1 MLRMSGANKKQEAA
15 RKARLEREA
24 AERAAA
30 ERAKRLKL
38 LGGAGVAIV
47 AIIAL
52 VLALGLFREDSTEK
66 LGKNEVEIAGQK
78 VEVAGSEETAAE
90 LNGLPQ
96 KGELLGD
103 PNAPVTI
110 VEIADLKCPAC
121 QLYSVDVQP
130 DVIKDLVRPG
140 KANLQ
145 IKLVNFRD
153 AAAGT
158 TDGEAARNAAYNLV
172 PKNTYFNFVSMVYAN
187 QGNEAETWAT
197 DRKLKAIGEA
207 TPGVGQDAINTAET
221 PESKKLVEDAEKLAT
236 ALNIQGTPSIYVKAR
251 GTNEYTHVPSFNDV
265 SAISS
270 AVDEAAKKAKATR

>member
-30 ERAKRLKL
+30 ERSKRLKL
-38 LGGAGVAIV
+38 LGGAAVAIV
-47 AIIAL
+47 AVVAL
-52 VLALGLFREDSTEK
+52 VLALGLFREDSAK
-66 LGKNEVEIAGQK
+66 NLGTGEVTIEGQK
-78 VEVAGSEETAAE
+78 VEVRGAEETAAE
-90 LNGLPQ
+90 LNGIPQ
-96 KGELLGD
+96 NGALLGD

-121 QLYSVDVQP
+121 KMYSVDVQP
-130 DVIKDLVRPG
+130 EVIKQLVRPG

-158 TDGEAARNAAYNLV
+158 TDGEAARNAAFNLV
-172 PKNTYFNFVSMVYAN
+172 PKNTFFNYVSMVYAN

-207 TPGVGQDAINTAET
+207 TPGVGAAAINTAET

-236 ALNIQGTPSIYVKAR
+236 ALDIQGTPSIYVKAR
-251 GTNEYTHVPSFNDV
+251 GTNAYTHVPSFNDV
-265 SAISS
+265 AAISS

>member
-1 MLRMSGANKKQEAA
+1 MLRMSGAKKKQEAA

-30 ERAKRLKL
+30 ERSKRVKL
-38 LGGAGVAIV
+38 LGGAGAAIV
-47 AIIAL
+47 VIVAL
-52 VLALGLFREDSTEK
+52 VLALGLFREDTTEN
-66 LGKNEVEIAGQK
+66 LGSGEVTIDGQK
-78 VEVAGSEETAAE
+78 VEVKGAEETAAE
-90 LNGLPQ
+90 LSGLPQ
-96 KGELLGD
+96 SGDLLGD
-103 PNAPVTI
+103 PDAPVTI

-121 QLYSVDVQP
+121 QMYSVDVQP
-130 DVIKDLVRPG
+130 EVIEQLVRPG

-145 IKLVNFRD
+145 VKLVNFRD

-172 PKNTYFNFVSMVYAN
+172 PRNTYFNYVSMLYAN
-187 QGNEAETWAT
+187 QGSEAETWAT
-197 DRKLKAIGEA
+197 DRKLKAVGEA
-207 TPGVGQDAINTAET
+207 TPGVGAAAINTAET

-236 ALNIQGTPSIYVKAR
+236 ALNIQGTPSVYVKAR

-265 SAISS
+265 AAISS